1 MIWVDK
7 ETGEVHWSQS
17 EYEGLLKKIQELE
30 NEIRKLKQLI
40 K

>member
-17 EYEGLLKKIQELE
+17 EYEGLLKKLADMELE
-30 NEIRKLKQLI
+30 INRLKQMI

>member
-7 ETGEVHWSQS
+7 DTGEVHWSQS
-17 EYEGLLKKIQELE
+17 EYEGLLKKLKDMER
-30 NEIRKLKQLI
+30 EINRLKQLI